1 MSDKRQA
8 DGHSGDNHL
17 ADNIAHFAR
26 ALRKAGLP
34 VGPGS
39 VLDALIAVEAAGI
52 GGKDDFYWTL
62 HSVFVTRHEQTPI
75 FDQAFHIFFRRRGLL
90 EKMIAA
96 MSPIAPSLA
105 ADKQKQ
111 EAGALR
117 VNEALQ
123 PKTEREPPKAQETEI
138 SAEFLASSAELLQ
151 DKDFA
156 QMTAAEIAQAQRR
169 IARLVMPDDAVAT
182 RRFIT
187 DPRGPR
193 IDLRATFRRSL
204 RSGGAGIE
212 LARRIRRIRHPP
224 IVAICD
230 ISGSMDDYTRV
241 FLHFLHV
248 LMAARGRVQV
258 FLFATRL
265 TNVTRQLRARDP
277 DEALAR
283 CGSLVQDWAGGT
295 RIADALHEF
304 NRDWSRRALSG
315 GPTVLLFTDGLERA
329 VDHDLAFEMDR
340 LRRSCRRLVWL
351 NPLLRYRGFAA
362 RASGIKAMLPYVDE
376 FRPIHNLASVAS
388 LCEAL
393 EARRDAKADP
403 RRWLEQAA

>member
-1 MSDKRQA
+1 MSENRLDE
-8 DGHSGDNHL
+8 HHL

-34 VGPGS
+34 VGPGT
-39 VLDALIAVEAAGI
+39 VLGALAAVEAAGI
-52 GGKDDFYWTL
+52 GNRDDFYWTL
-62 HSVFVTRHEQTPI
+62 HSVFVTRHEQSTL

-105 ADKQKQ
+105 AAKGRQ

-123 PKTEREPPKAQETEI
+123 PKIEREKPKARETDL

-151 DKDFA
+151 TKDFA
-156 QMTAAEIAQAQRR
+156 QMTAAEIALAERR
-169 IARLVMPDDAVAT
+169 IARLVLPDDRVPT
-182 RRFIT
+182 RRFLPDPHGARV
-187 DPRGPR
+187 DPR
-193 IDLRATFRRSL
+193 ASFRRSL
-204 RSGGAGIE
+204 RSGGAAIE
-212 LARRIRRIRHPP
+212 LARRSRRMRHPP

-230 ISGSMDDYTRV
+230 VSGSMDEYTRI
-241 FLHFLHV
+241 FLHFLHA
-248 LMAARGRVQV
+248 LMEARGRVQV

-265 TNVTRQLRARDP
+265 TNVTRQLRARDA

-283 CGSLVQDWAGGT
+283 CGVAVKDWAGGT
-295 RIADALHEF
+295 RIADALHDF

-315 GPTVLLFTDGLERA
+315 SPVVLLFTDGLERT

-340 LRRSCRRLVWL
+340 LKRSCRRLVWL
-351 NPLLRYRGFAA
+351 NPLLRYRAFEA
-362 RASGIKAMLPYVDE
+362 RAAGIRAMLPHVDE
-376 FRPIHNLASVAS
+376 FRPLHNLASIAD

-393 EARRDAKADP
+393 DIRQAPRADP
-403 RRWLEQAA
+403 RRLLAAA

>member
-1 MSDKRQA
+1 MSGA
-8 DGHSGDNHL
+8 EGDHHL

-39 VLDALIAVEAAGI
+39 VLDALAAVEAAGF
-52 GGKDDFYWTL
+52 GGREDFYWTL
-62 HSVFVTRHEQTPI
+62 HSVFVTRHEHSPL
-75 FDQAFHIFFRRRGLL
+75 FHQAFHIFFRRRGLL

-105 ADKQKQ
+105 ADKQRQ

-123 PKTEREPPKAQETEI
+123 PKVERERPKPRETEI
-138 SAEFLASSAELLQ
+138 SAEFLASSTELLQ
-151 DKDFA
+151 GKDFA
-156 QMTAAEIAQAQRR
+156 QMTAEEIAQAKRN
-169 IARLVMPDDAVAT
+169 ITRLVMPDDRVLT
-182 RRFIT
+182 RRFIA
-187 DPRGPR
+187 DPRGAGIDPR
-193 IDLRATFRRSL
+193 ASFRRSL
-204 RSGGAGIE
+204 RSGGAVIE
-212 LARRIRRIRHPP
+212 LARRSRRLRHPP
-224 IVAICD
+224 IVALCD
-230 ISGSMDDYTRV
+230 ISGSMDEYTRI
-241 FLHFLHV
+241 FLHFLHG
-248 LMAARGRVQV
+248 LMEARGRVQV

-283 CGSLVQDWAGGT
+283 CGGVVKDWAGGT
-295 RIADALHEF
+295 RIADALHDF

-315 GPTVLLFTDGLERA
+315 SPVVLLFSDGLERT

-351 NPLLRYRGFAA
+351 NPLLRYRGFEA
-362 RASGIKAMLPYVDE
+362 RAAGIRAMLPHVDE
-376 FRPIHNLASVAS
+376 FRPIHNLAAIAD
-388 LCEAL
+388 LCDAL
-393 EARRDAKADP
+393 QRGPVPRSDP
-403 RRWLEQAA
+403 RRFIAQAA

>member
-1 MSDKRQA
+1 
-8 DGHSGDNHL
+8 
-17 ADNIAHFAR
+17 
-26 ALRKAGLP
+26 
-34 VGPGS
+34 
-39 VLDALIAVEAAGI
+39 
-52 GGKDDFYWTL
+52 DFYWTL
-62 HSVFVTRHEQTPI
+62 HAVFVTRHEQSPL

-105 ADKQKQ
+105 ADKGKQ

-123 PKTEREPPKAQETEI
+123 PKVEREQPKTRETEI
-138 SAEFLASSAELLQ
+138 SAEFLASSTELLQ
-151 DKDFA
+151 TKDFA

-169 IARLVMPDDAVAT
+169 IARLVMPDDAVMT
-182 RRFIT
+182 RRFIA
-187 DPRGPR
+187 DPRGQR
-193 IDLRATFRRSL
+193 IDPRASFRRSL
-204 RSGGAGIE
+204 RSGGAAIE
-212 LARRIRRIRHPP
+212 LARRSRRLRHPP
-224 IVAICD
+224 IVALCD
-230 ISGSMDDYTRV
+230 ISGSMDDYTRI
-241 FLHFLHV
+241 FLHFLHA
-248 LMAARGRVQV
+248 LMEARGRVQV

-283 CGSLVQDWAGGT
+283 CGVVVKDWAGGT

-304 NRDWSRRALSG
+304 NRNWSRRALSG
-315 GPTVLLFTDGLERA
+315 GPVVLLFSDGLERT

-351 NPLLRYRGFAA
+351 NPLLRYQSFEA
-362 RASGIKAMLPYVDE
+362 RAAGIRAMLPHVDE
-376 FRPIHNLASVAS
+376 FRPIHNLASIAD

-393 EARRDAKADP
+393 QAGRASKADP
-403 RRWLEQAA
+403 RRFIAAAA